1 MRKFVEA
8 RTGRAAVAIVVVLI
22 IIIGIG
28 AAIYGGG
35 LFYTTDIS
43 RIQSDPAGWEGQEV
57 YIKGEVTQVIT
68 FILHGFVVDDGTDQI
83 YVDWADALP
92 AVGDTVIV
100 RGIAR
105 QLFTSAYI
113 EGIEVRQA
121 WF

>member
-1 MRKFVEA
+1 MKKLLRSREGKAV
-8 RTGRAAVAIVVVLI
+8 GPIIILILVIAAV
-22 IIIGIG
+22 G

-43 RIQSDPAGWEGQEV
+43 RIQADPAGWDGQEV

-68 FILHGFVVDDGTDQI
+68 FILHGFVVDDGTDSI

-105 QLFTSAYI
+105 QIFTSAYI
-113 EGIEVRQA
+113 EGIQVRQA

>member
-1 MRKFVEA
+1 MRKFFKA
-8 RTGRAAVAIVVVLI
+8 RTGRAAVAIVIVLI
-22 IIIGIG
+22 LIIGIG

-43 RIQSDPAGWEGQEV
+43 RIQADPAGWDGQEV
-57 YIKGEVTQVIT
+57 YIKGEVVQVIT

-83 YVDWADALP
+83 YVDWPDALP
-92 AVGDTVIV
+92 SVGDTVIV

>member
-1 MRKFVEA
+1 MKKLLRSREGKAV
-8 RTGRAAVAIVVVLI
+8 GPIIILILVIAAV
-22 IIIGIG
+22 G

-43 RIQSDPAGWEGQEV
+43 RLQADPAGWDGQEV

-68 FILHGFVVDDGTDQI
+68 FILHGFVVDDGTDSI

-105 QLFTSAYI
+105 QIFTSAYI
-113 EGIEVRQA
+113 EGIQVRQA

>member
-1 MRKFVEA
+1 MKKLLRSREGKAAGPIIILILVI
-8 RTGRAAVAIVVVLI
+8 AAVA
-22 IIIGIG
+22 

-43 RIQSDPAGWEGQEV
+43 RLQADPAGWDGQEV

-68 FILHGFVVDDGTDQI
+68 FILHGFVVDDGTDSI
-83 YVDWADALP
+83 YVDWPDALP
-92 AVGDTVIV
+92 SVGDTVIV

-105 QLFTSAYI
+105 QIFTSAYI